1 MTSNHCKSCLL
12 TCCKVES
19 NRRDMACGV
28 DIERILSGL
37 ACLLSLSPTIKS
49 DVELQGSVDLRRA
62 RLQPTMSGNRP
73 FNFSR
78 NI

>member
-1 MTSNHCKSCLL
+1 
-12 TCCKVES
+12 
-19 NRRDMACGV
+19 MACGV

-62 RLQPTMSGNRP
+62 RLQPTISGNRP